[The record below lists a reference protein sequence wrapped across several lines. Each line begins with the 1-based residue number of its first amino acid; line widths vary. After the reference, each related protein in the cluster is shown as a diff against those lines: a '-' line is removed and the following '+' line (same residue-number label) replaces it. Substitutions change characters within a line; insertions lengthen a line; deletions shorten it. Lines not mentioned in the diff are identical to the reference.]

1 MGTNETQN
9 IANYLKFGPIARRCG
24 VPAALIGVG
33 DQDHAGGIERNPLTK
48 RFVAAALAQ
57 FDHVTA
63 RDAQSGD
70 FLARHGAVGPKV
82 GSDLL
87 FRWRERA
94 RGAVKP
100 TAVQPGRV
108 AFAGELFR
116 FRTIADGF
124 ANGGPLAACA
134 EDADIDV
141 LVMSD
146 DDVQHAQRMQ
156 QVLTK
161 AGASAAVVDLR
172 DRDFAALVFLFASYS
187 AVVTTR
193 FHGLVIAALA
203 EVPVLALDVADGKC
217 ARLLRSVDAARSL
230 VVDGDARRCS
240 PHRSSACGRARAA
253 AGRDARRARA
263 PNGRAREGAARA
275 ARPRGNKPS
284 PNDSGARARNVRP
297 LRGRH
302 KTPIPLCWAASSA
315 ETNGFANL
323 GDSLSAV
330 MVAALSGRR
339 VRHTSFDDRATKLV
353 AVGSIGHA
361 IKRGTAVVWGA
372 GVSIRGGVLAE
383 NVPLTRYDVRA
394 MRGRISAQ
402 HYRDFG
408 IPVPDVYGDP
418 VWLLPSIVHEPVEK
432 KYELGVIP
440 HIRDVADHHPDAP
453 ARADSLR
460 YVVDAADARDVAV
473 INTWHEPTWEGLLA
487 KINLIRSCKRI
498 ASQSFHGLV
507 IAEAYGIP
515 SLNFRYLREQTTA
528 PCASTCANAARPIRA
543 SGSSTKAGGGM
554 DFHMY
559 SQHRDDAYRLVG
571 RDSCD
576 RRFLGAVSLRR
587 SAARRSVSAAA
598 RVRPAARPVPG
609 IRQLEGAALLMVA
622 ALQEVSKD
630 APTPAPAPPTLKTAN
645 GKRPFV
651 MIDGFNLGL
660 EKGTGVATYA
670 RNLSFAL
677 RDLACDVGVF
687 TADAST
693 RATIRLLQEVL
704 FFDSESSTS
713 RWWARAQRRIDKVL
727 APTSNTAF
735 EVPVTGTVIADPFLS
750 RLPHYDSIW
759 NVPGPLS
766 EGGRAVRAVSLDQQG
781 ALKARARHLPL
792 DVSVAATDQ
801 RRAEHL
807 HAARSRA
814 AAPAVHDARQEG
826 EVPPA
831 RQMDLPQRR
840 PHRHRVGKLET
851 RHRRFARCGSGQGYE
866 HLRGRS
872 ASPRRIAQA
881 RGDRA
886 PRDRGYVRPQVQGLF
901 PVLRLDRAEEE
912 HRPHAARL
920 SDERCDDAARDRR
933 RAGLEVRARARFARG
948 SRRADEA
955 PPRPR
960 RRQDR
965 EARIRAVRACS

>member
-1 MGTNETQN
+1 MFAVHDNPQRPEQAGAFADPYWAAAAEAALRALDEADHVLVPAEFLELDPRFAPLEFAWGLEGEARLAWCCSKDDVDRVAPWLLDERLDHSFYTWSNEVFVLGAAFRWRRPPDAESKRHLTAWFERVEQYRRGVEARPSNERAVSAAGGDRRVLVIGASAMGNVGDDLLAAVLTEMLAAEGADVHLAGPDIDPLRVAAYDAVVVGGGGLVYASRNGQNETQN
-9 IANYLKFGPIARRCG
+9 VANYLKFGPIARRCG

-33 DQDHAGGIERNPLTK
+33 DQDHAGGVERNPLTK

-124 ANGGPLAACA
+124 ADGGPLAACA

-146 DDVQHAQRMQ
+146 DDVEHAQRMQ

-203 EVPVLALDVADGKC
+203 EVPVLALDVKDGKC

-230 VVDGDARRCS
+230 VVDGEATVFAASKRRLRA
-240 PHRSSACGRARAA
+240 RSSRCRPQRSTSSRAKRPCTRQALHALLARAETA
-253 AGRDARRARA
+253 ESTA
-263 PNGRAREGAARA
+263 PAPGSKRA
-275 ARPRGNKPS
+275 AS
-284 PNDSGARARNVRP
+284 PWPAQNA
-297 LRGRH
+297 
-302 KTPIPLCWAASSA
+302 IPLCWAASSA

-361 IKRGTAVVWGA
+361 IKHGTAVVWGA

-383 NVPLTRYDVRA
+383 SVPQTRYDVRA

-408 IPVPDVYGDP
+408 IPVPDVFGDP

-460 YVVDAADARDVAV
+460 YFVDAARRTRRGGHQHVARADL
-473 INTWHEPTWEGLLA
+473 G
-487 KINLIRSCKRI
+487 
-498 ASQSFHGLV
+498 G
-507 IAEAYGIP
+507 
-515 SLNFRYLREQTTA
+515 
-528 PCASTCANAARPIRA
+528 AARQ
-543 SGSSTKAGGGM
+543 
-554 DFHMY
+554 D
-559 SQHRDDAYRLVG
+559 
-571 RDSCD
+571 
-576 RRFLGAVSLRR
+576 
-587 SAARRSVSAAA
+587 
-598 RVRPAARPVPG
+598 
-609 IRQLEGAALLMVA
+609 QL
-622 ALQEVSKD
+622 D
-630 APTPAPAPPTLKTAN
+630 T
-645 GKRPFV
+645 
-651 MIDGFNLGL
+651 
-660 EKGTGVATYA
+660 
-670 RNLSFAL
+670 
-677 RDLACDVGVF
+677 
-687 TADAST
+687 
-693 RATIRLLQEVL
+693 LLQ
-704 FFDSESSTS
+704 
-713 RWWARAQRRIDKVL
+713 A
-727 APTSNTAF
+727 N
-735 EVPVTGTVIADPFLS
+735 
-750 RLPHYDSIW
+750 RLT
-759 NVPGPLS
+759 
-766 EGGRAVRAVSLDQQG
+766 E
-781 ALKARARHLPL
+781 LP
-792 DVSVAATDQ
+792 
-801 RRAEHL
+801 R
-807 HAARSRA
+807 
-814 AAPAVHDARQEG
+814 
-826 EVPPA
+826 
-831 RQMDLPQRR
+831 
-840 PHRHRVGKLET
+840 
-851 RHRRFARCGSGQGYE
+851 
-866 HLRGRS
+866 
-872 ASPRRIAQA
+872 
-881 RGDRA
+881 
-886 PRDRGYVRPQVQGLF
+886 PRDR
-901 PVLRLDRAEEE
+901 
-912 HRPHAARL
+912 
-920 SDERCDDAARDRR
+920 
-933 RAGLEVRARARFARG
+933 
-948 SRRADEA
+948 
-955 PPRPR
+955 
-960 RRQDR
+960 
-965 EARIRAVRACS
+965 